1 MQDSVK
7 RFSRWAKTIGS
18 NFKWGK
24 KKMKPFQNLVQNNG
38 MMKNI
43 MAESPRQAARWMD
56 VDAYAHQSW
65 AKRLP
70 GVLLATLILTALLLW
85 MGLPVWFL
93 H

>member
-1 MQDSVK
+1 MQGSLE
-7 RFSRWAKTIGS
+7 RFSRWVRIIRRKSSGENHGMKSFQSLDQS
-18 NFKWGK
+18 NA
-24 KKMKPFQNLVQNNG
+24 
-38 MMKNI
+38 
-43 MAESPRQAARWMD
+43 MASNRQTARWAE

-85 MGLPVWFL
+85 MGLPVWFF